1 MENVTQLDVLYFKY
15 IVKSTE
21 GCEKPLE
28 NIYKGNHSKLV
39 TMNF

>member
-1 MENVTQLDVLYFKY
+1 MENVTYLDTLYVKN
-15 IVKSTE
+15 IVKST